1 MSDGYEWEKKYLFV
15 KDKMLL
21 EKIGVSYL
29 SKGLSEKC
37 ILTKDFFSVM
47 VPVHFDFSNV
57 EDMCSKKPV
66 DLQDVWLESPNGRD
80 VTKRAIIDVNS
91 IVSGQ
96 NYDILISI
104 IAKLLTS
111 RPLGVLSHKPALFT
125 PYKSPYSSYI

>member
-1 MSDGYEWEKKYLFV
+1 
-15 KDKMLL
+15 MLL

-37 ILTKDFFSVM
+37 ILTKDLFSVM

-57 EDMCSKKPV
+57 EDMYTKKPV
-66 DLQDVWLESPNGRD
+66 DLQDVWYVWLESPNGRD

-91 IVSGQ
+91 IVSRQ

-125 PYKSPYSSYI
+125 PYKSPYSSYIYPL